1 MSSTFKPLPFQSAK
15 RERINSP
22 FEKRW
27 KTAKLLSL
35 LAPIAISEI
44 KNWKGSIKQKGDN
57 NLIIPPIST
66 SKKSSTK
73 KLIPK
78 REKENKTPRIPAI
91 IIPSPKYS
99 FSLFLSSLLANRT
112 FKDEKEA

>member
-1 MSSTFKPLPFQSAK
+1 MLLKEGFNVSKTTAVAANQESKLSNIISGTFSPLPFQSIK
-15 RERINSP
+15 SEKIKSP
-22 FEKRW
+22 LEKRW

-73 KLIPK
+73 
-78 REKENKTPRIPAI
+78 
-91 IIPSPKYS
+91 Y
-99 FSLFLSSLLANRT
+99 
-112 FKDEKEA
+112 